1 MKTRK
6 KSKVLKRLKVIIE
19 SGENNY
25 SAYIE
30 EVGGIGVV
38 GDTIEEIKKNMR
50 EAVEFYIDVAKE
62 DGSQIPEQLQGEY
75 EFEFVMDAQ
84 TLLNYYDGILG
95 KLALEKLTGIN
106 QKQLWHYAMGKR
118 KPRAAQRE
126 KIQRAFNRLG
136 EELLMV
142 RL

>member
-1 MKTRK
+1 MNK
-6 KSKVLKRLKVIIE
+6 LKVVIE

-30 EVGGIGVV
+30 GVGGIGVV
-38 GDTIEEIKKNMR
+38 GDTIEEIRKNME
-50 EAVEFYIDVAKE
+50 EAVAFYIDVAKE
-62 DGSQIPEQLQGEY
+62 DGSPIPEKLQGEY
-75 EFEFVMDAQ
+75 EFEFIMDAKA
-84 TLLNYYDGILG
+84 LLNYYDGILG
-95 KLALEKLTGIN
+95 KPALEKLTGIN

-136 EELLMV
+136 EEFSMV